1 MQKSI
6 CELFAGVGG
15 FRVGMERLASGW
27 KTVWFSQ
34 WDPDRKAQ
42 WAHECYTRHFGDS
55 VDINGE
61 YHTCEDIAKV
71 DKHSIPDHTLLVGGF
86 PCQDY
91 SVAHTLPTANGIK
104 GTKGSLWWQVN
115 DILSAKQPAFCMLEN
130 VDRIII
136 SPKGQRGR
144 DFAVILAC
152 FAEQGY
158 SVEWRVVNAA
168 LYGGPQRRKRT
179 FIFAYRNDTTYA
191 TQKASETAETII
203 KETGLMAK
211 AFPVSSIGSLKE
223 VKLDGTLK
231 DISENFIFDF
241 ENAGY
246 MSNRYVF
253 TSKVVEI
260 EEQPVLLGDVL
271 QGDVDAKHYIPNSM
285 MDRWKYLKGAKKIPR
300 VSKTGYEYFF
310 TEGAIAF
317 PDPLDRPSRTLVT
330 GEGRTDR
337 SSHVVTDPV
346 TGQLRTLTAV
356 ETERLQCFD
365 DDWTLGMPDNM
376 RRFCMGNALVTQMV
390 TRMGAVLDSIIANE
404 P

>member
-1 MQKSI
+1 MQKTI

-15 FRVGMERLASGW
+15 FRVGMERLTSGW
-27 KTVWFSQ
+27 ETVWFSQ

-71 DKHSIPDHTLLVGGF
+71 DKRNIPDHTLLVGGF

-104 GTKGSLWWQVN
+104 GEKGSLWWQVN
-115 DILSAKQPAFCMLEN
+115 EILSVKQPAFCMLEN

-152 FAEQGY
+152 FAAKGY

-179 FIFAYRNDTTYA
+179 FIFAYRNDTLYGM
-191 TQKASETAETII
+191 QKESETAETII

-211 AFPVSSIGSLKE
+211 AFPVSSMGSLKE
-223 VKLDGTLK
+223 VKLDGTLA

-246 MSNRYVF
+246 MSNQNVF
-253 TSKVVEI
+253 TSKIVEL

-271 QGDVDAKHYIPNSM
+271 EGDVDAKHYIPNSM

-346 TGQLRTLTAV
+346 TGHLRTLTAV

-390 TRMGAVLDSIIANE
+390 TRMGAVLDNIISNE

>member
-1 MQKSI
+1 MQKTI

-15 FRVGMERLASGW
+15 FRVGMERLTSGW
-27 KTVWFSQ
+27 ETVWFSQ

-71 DKHSIPDHTLLVGGF
+71 DKRNIPDHTLLVGGF

-104 GTKGSLWWQVN
+104 GSKGSLWWQVN
-115 DILSAKQPAFCMLEN
+115 EILTIKRPAFCLLEN

-136 SPKGQRGR
+136 SPKGRRGR

-152 FAEQGY
+152 FAEKGY

-179 FIFAYRNDTTYA
+179 FIFAYRNDTLYGM
-191 TQKASETAETII
+191 QKESETAETII

-211 AFPVSSIGSLKE
+211 AFPVSSMGSLKE
-223 VKLDGTLK
+223 VKLNGTLA

-246 MSNRYVF
+246 MSNQNVF
-253 TSKVVEI
+253 TSKIVEL

-271 QGDVDAKHYIPNSM
+271 QSDVDAKHYIPNSM

-390 TRMGAVLDSIIANE
+390 TRMGAVLDNIISNE